1 MSRRQ
6 SIRMVARKDH
16 NGCQKKEPPSGSFLL
31 QPKNGGA
38 VDHAAAMATKA
49 AGATLTGFGSSG

>member
-1 MSRRQ
+1 
-6 SIRMVARKDH
+6 MVARKDH